1 MRNLL
6 TVLAPLKQ
14 VRFDDRGI
22 ILLLFAQLAIFS
34 LLCLGDYSMYLPPTS
49 APTALVTEEF
59 NVTAH
64 HHRHLSSSENTQ
76 SSLAPLAEIDWL
88 DSSNNIT
95 NNITPKT
102 GGNDDKIYEISDLSL
117 ISGETFVNSTEI
129 AENGNPL
136 DKSDNST
143 IIIDGDDVHASVE
156 PVEDAADAAIEA
168 AEAAENAVA
177 VVQSN
182 TTSAA
187 ETEAATSEAAK
198 AAKKAKEASV
208 AARSKSSAEAL
219 LSGDG
224 VLMTSVLSNCFTDPK
239 YGIRVK
245 EVKRLDAV
253 HVDRN
258 ELIEDDDH
266 GVERKDLIIAYIY
279 VDGNVFFRLNLT
291 SPYWGVYRS
300 LETVPPPQLHPEGKG
315 DVVDWTIFFLILS
328 GTLFGI
334 LVMLHQTNIVVIDKR
349 LRFRRFFHPTK
360 SDSDAIFVLDW
371 EKLKLAGKGGGFPHA
386 DLFLTLEA
394 IPESMGG
401 SRSKS
406 PSDLYH
412 DLPQSPLNEQDGSI
426 DLELAQFRS
435 STQHI
440 VSPTMR
446 ASLSDFD
453 QQLQLHP
460 MQHSEQE
467 LPSSLR
473 RKRDTPDLVERPSSK
488 TNTKVSYP
496 KQSPKREA
504 ELLYLSSPPMDLPI
518 VNDTPPPELPKG
530 QSSYQTPPSGS
541 LIC

>member
-1 MRNLL
+1 
-6 TVLAPLKQ
+6 
-14 VRFDDRGI
+14 
-22 ILLLFAQLAIFS
+22 
-34 LLCLGDYSMYLPPTS
+34 MYLAPTS
-49 APTALVTEEF
+49 APTASVTEEF

-64 HHRHLSSSENTQ
+64 QHRQLSSSEKTQ

-102 GGNDDKIYEISDLSL
+102 GGNDDKNDDISDISR
-117 ISGETFVNSTEI
+117 ISGDTLMNSTEI
-129 AENGNPL
+129 AEDGNTL
-136 DKSDNST
+136 DKIDNST
-143 IIIDGDDVHASVE
+143 IVIDGDGDNAVE

-187 ETEAATSEAAK
+187 DTAAATSEAAK
-198 AAKKAKEASV
+198 AAQKAKEASV

-224 VLMTSVLSNCFTDPK
+224 VLMTSVLSNCFSDPK

-440 VSPTMR
+440 VSPIMR

-504 ELLYLSSPPMDLPI
+504 KLLYLSSPPMDLPI

-530 QSSYQTPPSGS
+530 QSSYQTPPSGT

>member
-1 MRNLL
+1 VTNG
-6 TVLAPLKQ
+6 
-14 VRFDDRGI
+14 RFAYF
-22 ILLLFAQLAIFS
+22 ILLLCSTCYFFS
-34 LLCLGDYSMYLPPTS
+34 ACLGDYSMYLPPTS
-49 APTALVTEEF
+49 APTASVTEDF

-64 HHRHLSSSENTQ
+64 QHRHLSFSENTQ
-76 SSLAPLAEIDWL
+76 SSSLPLVEIEWL
-88 DSSNNIT
+88 DSSKNIT
-95 NNITPKT
+95 NMISPET
-102 GGNDDKIYEISDLSL
+102 GVNVDKNYDISDLSR
-117 ISGETFVNSTEI
+117 ISGETSMNSTEI
-129 AENGNPL
+129 AEDGDPL
-136 DKSDNST
+136 DKTDNST
-143 IIIDGDDVHASVE
+143 IIINGDGDKAGIE

-187 ETEAATSEAAK
+187 DTAAATSEAAK
-198 AAKKAKEASV
+198 AAQKAKEASV
-208 AARSKSSAEAL
+208 AARSKASAEAL

-224 VLMTSVLSNCFTDPK
+224 VLMTSVLSNCFSDPK

-245 EVKRLDAV
+245 DDKRLNAV

-266 GVERKDLIIAYIY
+266 GAERKDLVIAYIY

-291 SPYWGVYRS
+291 SPYWGVSRS

-360 SDSDAIFVLDW
+360 SDSDDIFVLDW

-386 DLFLTLEA
+386 AIFLSLEA

-412 DLPQSPLNEQDGSI
+412 DLPQPTTLNEQDGSI
-426 DLELAQFRS
+426 DLELAQFR
-435 STQHI
+435 TQHT
-440 VSPTMR
+440 VSPIMR

-453 QQLQLHP
+453 QHLHP

-504 ELLYLSSPPMDLPI
+504 KLFYMSSPPMDLPI
-518 VNDTPPPELPKG
+518 VNDTPPPVVPKG
-530 QSSYQTPPSGS
+530 QSSYQTPPSGT
-541 LIC
+541 LLC